1 VLHENATASADAQL
15 IQAAGHELAFHR
27 LSEGML
33 VKESTAIERATY
45 EALVNTSLERF
56 APRCFRSVDRGS
68 HVLLYLE
75 DLTSAYSRPCVMD
88 VKMGTRTFQEDVA
101 VRGPRPPP
109 TPTPPPP
116 PTLPLTFP
124 KGRWP
129 CVARCWL
136 RAAGSSL
143 LAGPLLTQRC
153 DGSLPRLHT
162 AAHPE
167 RPTDRASLSAQDNPK
182 RRVDLMEK
190 MIKLPDGKAALDE
203 EERVKGVTKLRY
215 MQFRENLSTSATKG
229 WRIEGM
235 HIARVGKYD
244 VPKTLR
250 EDEEVLITLGNLT

>member
-101 VRGPRPPP
+101 
-109 TPTPPPP
+109 
-116 PTLPLTFP
+116 
-124 KGRWP
+124 
-129 CVARCWL
+129 
-136 RAAGSSL
+136 
-143 LAGPLLTQRC
+143 
-153 DGSLPRLHT
+153 
-162 AAHPE
+162 
-167 RPTDRASLSAQDNPK
+167 DNPK

-250 EDEEVLITLGNLT
+250 EDEEVLITLGAFVQGSVPLANELGQRLRQLREALEASEWFMSHEMVSFEDATSLLTIPWRRPPSLLTIPWRRPP